1 MNISVC
7 LLGNLKDRLDSYANS
22 KSITKNAAV
31 RNVIELLLEQEKTS
45 SWGSWMDHF
54 SGDPSVGNFELNR
67 SELEAP
73 RKDIF

>member
-7 LLGNLKDRLDSYANS
+7 LPGSLKDRLDSYANS
-22 KSITKNAAV
+22 KGITKNAAV
-31 RNVIELLLEQEKTS
+31 RNAIELLLEQEKTS

-54 SGDPSVGNFELNR
+54 TRDPSVGNFELNR